1 VWLAAAEVAPA
12 QDSGVGLT
20 VRDAL
25 VYAEAHSPELGRL
38 RAQLEARR
46 ADRRASIGLE
56 APTLAFG
63 REGIPTSGDAFTE
76 QRWVVEQALDLPM
89 ATYWR
94 RQRLGAEIEVLA
106 LRLEAARQTLRGR
119 VKTAYAEVLYA
130 QEMVHLG
137 AQGVMLGESLLAA
150 VMEQVAAGAA
160 AELDALKVELQL
172 ADARGALE
180 ERLRL
185 HNEARYTLY
194 HAIGLDPDAQAYGVV
209 FPDTLVYRETAV
221 GQEEVLSRLAGLP
234 EIAGADRAAL
244 AASWRVR
251 EMRNVALPRLRL
263 SYWPQDFGGGYR
275 FRAFEV
281 GVSVPLWFAFSER
294 GAVLRARAEAEET
307 RWSGVELRLDIKRD
321 IERAWHGYQS
331 SKQTIQRY
339 ATTVRALAEDVLA
352 RTREGYRLGQLDLL
366 SLLDTQ
372 RTYLSAQVRYYEAL
386 RTYYVHLIQLERYL
400 GRDLVFAE

>member
-1 VWLAAAEVAPA
+1 
-12 QDSGVGLT
+12 
-20 VRDAL
+20 
-25 VYAEAHSPELGRL
+25 
-38 RAQLEARR
+38 
-46 ADRRASIGLE
+46 
-56 APTLAFG
+56 
-63 REGIPTSGDAFTE
+63 
-76 QRWVVEQALDLPM
+76 
-89 ATYWR
+89 
-94 RQRLGAEIEVLA
+94 
-106 LRLEAARQTLRGR
+106 
-119 VKTAYAEVLYA
+119 VKTAYVEVLYA

-294 GAVLRARAEAEET
+294 GVVLRARAEAEET